1 MEKVVFNL
9 LKENRLVLAT
19 AESCTGGLLAGKIT
33 DIPGSSEVFER
44 GYVTYSNRA
53 KAEDLGV
60 SWDTLNKYG
69 AVSRETAVEMVTG
82 LKNKTGAS
90 AGVAITGIA
99 GPGGGTEEKPVGL
112 VYVAAYVND
121 NIVCK
126 KLQLSGNRERIRNDS
141 CLNALDM
148 LRRLILGMEQR

>member
-82 LKNKTGAS
+82 
-90 AGVAITGIA
+90 
-99 GPGGGTEEKPVGL
+99 
-112 VYVAAYVND
+112 
-121 NIVCK
+121 
-126 KLQLSGNRERIRNDS
+126 
-141 CLNALDM
+141 
-148 LRRLILGMEQR
+148 